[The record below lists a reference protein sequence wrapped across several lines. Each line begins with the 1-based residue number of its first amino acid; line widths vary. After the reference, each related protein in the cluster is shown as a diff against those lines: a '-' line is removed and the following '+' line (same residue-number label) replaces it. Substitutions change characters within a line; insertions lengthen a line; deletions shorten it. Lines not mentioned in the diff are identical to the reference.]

1 MELNHPLA
9 KIIAENG
16 VDKVNTSMFP
26 EEMRKEIY
34 SQAAEI
40 LFRLNKH
47 EEAFIALERA
57 GKPLPLDQLKKIA
70 ENKIALGQH
79 REAYNFLIRAG
90 QKELAEFVKL
100 NFL

>member
-1 MELNHPLA
+1 MDLYHPLA

-16 VDKVNTSMFP
+16 VDKVNTSMFS
-26 EEMRKEIY
+26 EEQKKEIY

-40 LFRLNKH
+40 LFRLNKT
-47 EEAFIALERA
+47 EEGFIALDKA
-57 GKPLPLDQLKKIA
+57 GMPMPVDRLKKLA

-79 REAYNFLIRAG
+79 RAAYDFLIRAG
-90 QKELAEFVKL
+90 QKEMAEFVKL